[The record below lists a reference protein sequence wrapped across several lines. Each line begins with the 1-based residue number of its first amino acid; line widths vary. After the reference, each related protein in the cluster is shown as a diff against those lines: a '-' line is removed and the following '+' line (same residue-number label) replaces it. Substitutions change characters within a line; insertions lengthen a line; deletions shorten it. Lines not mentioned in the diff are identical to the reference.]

1 MQQNFEN
8 YDLITPTA
16 RISTPTHG
24 GRAKC
29 LQRLVRL
36 DLPVPKTVALSFDA
50 IKSIVAGKMPDLMN
64 ILSHFNPTDT
74 LCVRPSSES
83 LDWGGPGAVLNIGM
97 NDERCSHL
105 SKHIGEKSASEL
117 YFRFIQAYS
126 VNVARL
132 DPDVFDHITCANGN
146 SVSAAL
152 AAYKD
157 EMDESF
163 PQSIEHQLSEVLR
176 SMARAWEGT
185 SARLQGSPM
194 R

>member
-117 YFRFIQAYS
+117 YLSLI
-126 VNVARL
+126 
-132 DPDVFDHITCANGN
+132 HI
-146 SVSAAL
+146 
-152 AAYKD
+152 
-157 EMDESF
+157 
-163 PQSIEHQLSEVLR
+163 
-176 SMARAWEGT
+176 
-185 SARLQGSPM
+185 
-194 R
+194 